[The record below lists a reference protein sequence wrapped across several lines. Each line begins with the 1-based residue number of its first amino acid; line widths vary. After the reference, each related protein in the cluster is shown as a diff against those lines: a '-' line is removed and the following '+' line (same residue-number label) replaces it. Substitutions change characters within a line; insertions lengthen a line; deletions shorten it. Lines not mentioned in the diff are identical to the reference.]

1 VFWNTH
7 TRRLGNTEV
16 QVLSCKEV
24 LPHVEEMPGPEQAP
38 RRAVNGA
45 GNGQVGVCVCRARAV
60 SAALGRALVEAFG
73 TDVHKLVRN
82 LHLGQGHKIVT
93 LSAFQLLL
101 PPASSGGVEAID
113 DGSGMLEHRPCCR
126 SNRTGHTRRRGRS
139 CGAEWRRRSTTMP
152 CRSSSGS

>member
-45 GNGQVGVCVCRARAV
+45 GNGQVVWGSSLGARLRAGIA
-60 SAALGRALVEAFG
+60 
-73 TDVHKLVRN
+73 
-82 LHLGQGHKIVT
+82 
-93 LSAFQLLL
+93 
-101 PPASSGGVEAID
+101 
-113 DGSGMLEHRPCCR
+113 
-126 SNRTGHTRRRGRS
+126 RG
-139 CGAEWRRRSTTMP
+139 
-152 CRSSSGS
+152 